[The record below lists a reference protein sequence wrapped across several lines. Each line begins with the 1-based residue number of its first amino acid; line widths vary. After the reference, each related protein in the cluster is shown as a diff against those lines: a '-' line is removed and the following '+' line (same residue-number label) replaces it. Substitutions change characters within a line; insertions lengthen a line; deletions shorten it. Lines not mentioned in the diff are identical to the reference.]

1 MEKKFKDV
9 VGEVDSKMIVKTEG
23 EVDIGCGNAF
33 GGPSEDE
40 KADD

>member
-23 EVDIGCGNAF
+23 EIDIGCGNGYF
-33 GGPSEDE
+33 IKCRSMSC
-40 KADD
+40 